1 VADRRARLA
10 TKQRAL
16 ALEPVDACDYLKD
29 AGTHSGHIRH
39 GERVFWGV
47 WEV

>member
-16 ALEPVDACDYLKD
+16 ALEPVDACDYLND
-29 AGTHSGHIRH
+29 AGNHSGGIRH
-39 GERVFWGV
+39 SERVFWVV
-47 WEV
+47 WVV